1 MRYIL
6 AALMT
11 CVAFGAVAQE
21 EEPVDVK
28 VGDEIEL
35 TAIPEPYADADIE
48 VVYEWDE
55 TVFSGPESPPYAS
68 GEPLV
73 LTAIGPSDGP
83 VEVVGTSATAFVDG
97 NEVEIGEIVQ
107 APGMDVTYRPVNIR
121 IEVEVFVSE

>member
-1 MRYIL
+1 MKYVTII
-6 AALMT
+6 ATALL
-11 CVAFGAVAQE
+11 CGAAFGQT
-21 EEPVDVK
+21 EPVDVK

-55 TVFSGPESPPYAS
+55 TVFSGPESPPYTS

-73 LTAIGPSDGP
+73 LEAVGPSDGP

-107 APGMDVTYRPVNIR
+107 APGMDVEYRPINIR
-121 IEVEVFVSE
+121 IEVEVIVSE